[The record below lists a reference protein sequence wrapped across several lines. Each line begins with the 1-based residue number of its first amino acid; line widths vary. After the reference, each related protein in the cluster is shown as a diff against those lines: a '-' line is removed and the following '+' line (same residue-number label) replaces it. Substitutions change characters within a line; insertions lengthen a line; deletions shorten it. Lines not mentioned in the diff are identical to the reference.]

1 MPATPRALNFKYVSD
16 VVPEGINGHVTNEK
30 QIRARRRRAM
40 KGLKKISDVSEDLA
54 LELDIKPIEEWD
66 FEELAR
72 GRPRNKDGTF
82 RGRKPS
88 YISRELH
95 EKIMDRFKLMVKQ
108 KMVGNGIDAMNAL
121 DYLLNNEDMAKGGR
135 PLVPPTV
142 RLQAATYVMDH
153 LIGRPTQPVQT
164 DVSVK
169 LQGIL
174 GMAMVNPTDDG
185 GFQLAQR
192 GSIQQAALPGEI
204 IVEEEDEDD
213 DDDGE

>member
-1 MPATPRALNFKYVSD
+1 MPATPRALNFKYTSD
-16 VVPEGINGHVTNEK
+16 VIPEGEHGHVTNEK
-30 QIRARRRRAM
+30 QIRARRRRA
-40 KGLKKISDVSEDLA
+40 LRAAKKVSDINEDLA
-54 LELDIKPIEEWD
+54 MELDIKPLEEWD

-72 GRPRNKDGTF
+72 GRPRDRNGTF
-82 RGRKPS
+82 RGAKPS

-121 DYLLNNEDMAKGGR
+121 DYLLTNEDLAKGGR

-142 RLQAATYVMDH
+142 RFQAAQYVLDH

-164 DVSVK
+164 DVSVQ

-174 GMAMVNPTDDG
+174 GMAMVNPTEDG

-192 GSIQQAALPGEI
+192 GHMQAALPGEI

-213 DDDGE
+213 GDGE

>member
-1 MPATPRALNFKYVSD
+1 MPATPRVLNFKYTSD
-16 VVPEGINGHVTNEK
+16 VIPEDDQGHVLNDK

-40 KGLKKISDVSEDLA
+40 KAVKKIGDLSEDLA

-72 GRPRNKDGTF
+72 GRPRNRDGTF

-135 PLVPPTV
+135 PMVPPTV
-142 RLQAATYVMDH
+142 RFQAAQYVLDH
-153 LIGRPTQPVQT
+153 LIGRPTQPVQN

-174 GMAMVNPTDDG
+174 GMAMVNPTQDG

-192 GSIQQAALPGEI
+192 GSMQALSGEI
-204 IVEEEDEDD
+204 VIEEEDEDD
-213 DDDGE
+213 DGDGE